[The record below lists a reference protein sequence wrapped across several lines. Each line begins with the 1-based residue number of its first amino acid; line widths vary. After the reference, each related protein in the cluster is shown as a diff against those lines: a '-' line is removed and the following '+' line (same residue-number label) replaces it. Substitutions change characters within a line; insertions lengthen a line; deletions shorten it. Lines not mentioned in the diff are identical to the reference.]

1 MSRNCQYKINS
12 KRGDSKT
19 VPMVTSEVTAEQRLC
34 DAQEFRRWIRTVRR
48 AHDGHSQLD
57 GLGIIYLTQVAAVAL
72 NSWISAHSSVARSMR
87 QAAADQPRAD
97 STFRPTSSR
106 THQPPPSSST
116 VHSCGRA
123 CPLRRGSTRG
133 PRPRSSAGLP
143 ARAPAHTADG
153 TGVTRKNCASSVR
166 SRVVDGS
173 CQRDLRACN
182 RNDPPECLD
191 WMIPMSEAHLRSI
204 LRVWRTHYN
213 GGRPH
218 SALRPGVPGPP
229 EASVPIQLTESR
241 HRLAAGALV
250 LAKSVLGGLHH
261 EYSIAATPATA

>member
-1 MSRNCQYKINS
+1 MSRNCQYNINS

-182 RNDPPECLD
+182 RNDPP
-191 WMIPMSEAHLRSI
+191 
-204 LRVWRTHYN
+204 
-213 GGRPH
+213 
-218 SALRPGVPGPP
+218 GVPRLDDPDVGGASAIDP
-229 EASVPIQLTESR
+229 ASVENSLQRRAPSQRIASRRARPSGSICANPID
-241 HRLAAGALV
+241 
-250 LAKSVLGGLHH
+250 
-261 EYSIAATPATA
+261 